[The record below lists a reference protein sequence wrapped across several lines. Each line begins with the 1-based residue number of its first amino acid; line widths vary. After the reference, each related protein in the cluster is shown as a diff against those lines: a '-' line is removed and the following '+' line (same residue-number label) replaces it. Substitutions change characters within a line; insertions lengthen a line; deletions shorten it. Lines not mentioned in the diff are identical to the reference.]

1 MAKKAAKI
9 VFACRECG
17 HNSPKW
23 LGKCPA
29 CGAWNSFA
37 EEIDAD
43 SIRPSRRAALNEAS
57 KPARLSE
64 VRALERSRVPTGINE
79 LDRVLGGGLVPGS
92 AILFAGS
99 PGIGKSTLTLQAA
112 NMVAKG
118 GPVLYVTGEESAE
131 QIKLR
136 AERLHCDAA
145 ELFVV
150 SETNL
155 DAIRNHLQSL
165 KPRLC
170 VIDSVQTLYDQELP
184 SAPGSVAQVRE
195 CAAGIIMQA
204 KSSGTPV
211 FIVGHVT
218 KDGNIA
224 GPRTLEH
231 MVDTVLNF
239 EGEKF
244 QNYRL
249 LRASKNRFGSTGELG
264 VFEMRD
270 DGLREVEN
278 ASRLFLDEYDHS
290 RSGCAILPACE
301 GTRVLL
307 VEVQAL
313 AGPSPLENPRRRV
326 TGLDV
331 NRAHMLLAVMER
343 RAGFK
348 LSRLEVFLNIV
359 GGVSVEEPAADLAAC
374 FAVASSATEVKLPPH
389 TVFMGE
395 VGLSGEVRAVNN
407 MQQRIDEAARLGF
420 KQAVCPRLR
429 GLSLRVPR
437 EFRLLEIGDVREGLE
452 KFYLVDSRRSE
463 SPK

>member
-1 MAKKAAKI
+1 MAKNKTKL

-23 LGKCPA
+23 LGRCPA

-37 EEIDAD
+37 EEIDAQA
-43 SIRPSRRAALNEAS
+43 IRPSRRAALNEPG

-64 VRALERSRVPTGINE
+64 ISASAHQRLATGLNE
-79 LDRVLGGGLVPGS
+79 LDRVLGGGLVAGS
-92 AILFAGS
+92 AILFAGA

-112 NMVAKG
+112 HRVAQVA

-136 AERLHCDAA
+136 AARLKCDAA

-150 SETNL
+150 AETNL
-155 DAIRNHLQSL
+155 DAIRNHLQAL
-165 KPRLC
+165 KPRLA

-211 FIVGHVT
+211 FLVGHVT

-244 QNYRL
+244 QSYRL

-264 VFEMRD
+264 VFEMRG
-270 DGLREVEN
+270 DGLAEVEN
-278 ASRLFLDEYDHS
+278 ASRIFLDEYDHS
-290 RSGCAILPACE
+290 RSGCAVLPACE

-313 AGPSPLENPRRRV
+313 AAPSPMENPRRRV
-326 TGLDV
+326 TGLDA

-348 LSRLEVFLNIV
+348 LSRLEVYLNIV
-359 GGVSVEEPAADLAAC
+359 GGVTVEEPAGDLAAC
-374 FAVASSATEVKLPPH
+374 FAVASSATEVRLPPA
-389 TVFMGE
+389 TVFVGE
-395 VGLSGEVRAVNN
+395 VGLSGEVRAVTNL
-407 MQQRIDEAARLGF
+407 QQRIDEAARLGF
-420 KQAVCPRLR
+420 KQAVGPRLR
-429 GLSLRVPR
+429 GLHLRVPAD
-437 EFRLLEIGDVREGLE
+437 FRVLEIGDLREGLE
-452 KFYLVDSRRSE
+452 KFYLVGR
-463 SPK
+463 

>member
-1 MAKKAAKI
+1 MAKNKAKL

-37 EEIDAD
+37 EEIDATA
-43 SIRPSRRAALNEAS
+43 IRPSRRAALNEPS
-57 KPARLSE
+57 KPARLIEISASAHARL
-64 VRALERSRVPTGINE
+64 VTGIHE
-79 LDRVLGGGLVPGS
+79 LDRVLGGGLVNGS
-92 AILFAGS
+92 AILFAGA

-112 NMVAKG
+112 NKVAQHA

-136 AERLHCDAA
+136 AARLNCDAA

-155 DAIRNHLQSL
+155 DAIRNHMQAL
-165 KPRLC
+165 KPRLA

-195 CAAGIIMQA
+195 CAAAIIMQA

-211 FIVGHVT
+211 FLVGHVT
-218 KDGNIA
+218 KDGTIA

-239 EGEKF
+239 EGEKY
-244 QNYRL
+244 QSYRL
-249 LRASKNRFGSTGELG
+249 LRASKNRFGGTGELG
-264 VFEMRD
+264 VFEMRG
-270 DGLREVEN
+270 DGLAEVEN
-278 ASRLFLDEYDHS
+278 ASRIFLDEYDHS
-290 RSGCAILPACE
+290 RSGCAVLPACE

-313 AGPSPLENPRRRV
+313 TATSPMENPRRRV

-348 LSRLEVFLNIV
+348 LSRLEVYLNIV
-359 GGVSVEEPAADLAAC
+359 GGVSVEEPAGDLAAC
-374 FAVASSATEVKLPPH
+374 FAVASSATEVKLPPA
-389 TVFMGE
+389 TVFIGE

-407 MQQRIDEAARLGF
+407 LQQRIDESARLGF
-420 KQAVCPRLR
+420 KQAVGPRLR
-429 GLSLRVPR
+429 GLHLRVPPD
-437 EFRLLEIGDVREGLE
+437 FRVLELADLREGLE
-452 KFYLVDSRRSE
+452 KFYLVER
-463 SPK
+463 

>member
-1 MAKKAAKI
+1 MAKNKSKL

-37 EEIDAD
+37 EEIDAQA
-43 SIRPSRRAALNEAS
+43 IRPSRRAALNEPG

-64 VRALERSRVPTGINE
+64 ISASARQRLATGLNE
-79 LDRVLGGGLVPGS
+79 LDRVLGGGLVAGS
-92 AILFAGS
+92 AILFAGA

-112 NMVAKG
+112 NRVAQVA

-136 AERLHCDAA
+136 AARLKCDAA

-150 SETNL
+150 AETNL
-155 DAIRNHLQSL
+155 DAIRNHLQAL
-165 KPRLC
+165 KPRLA

-211 FIVGHVT
+211 FLVGHVT

-239 EGEKF
+239 EGEKY
-244 QNYRL
+244 QSYRL

-264 VFEMRD
+264 VFEMRG
-270 DGLREVEN
+270 DGLAEVEN
-278 ASRLFLDEYDHS
+278 ASRIFLDEYDHS
-290 RSGCAILPACE
+290 RSGCAVLPACE

-313 AGPSPLENPRRRV
+313 AAPSPMENPRRRV
-326 TGLDV
+326 TGLDA

-348 LSRLEVFLNIV
+348 LSRLEVYLNIV
-359 GGVSVEEPAADLAAC
+359 GGVTVEEPAGDLAAC
-374 FAVASSATEVKLPPH
+374 FAVASSATEVRLPPA
-389 TVFMGE
+389 TVFVGE

-407 MQQRIDEAARLGF
+407 LQQRIDEAARLGF
-420 KQAVCPRLR
+420 KQAVGPRLR
-429 GLSLRVPR
+429 GLHLRVPAD
-437 EFRLLEIGDVREGLE
+437 FRVLEIGDLREGLE
-452 KFYLVDSRRSE
+452 KFYLAGR
-463 SPK
+463 